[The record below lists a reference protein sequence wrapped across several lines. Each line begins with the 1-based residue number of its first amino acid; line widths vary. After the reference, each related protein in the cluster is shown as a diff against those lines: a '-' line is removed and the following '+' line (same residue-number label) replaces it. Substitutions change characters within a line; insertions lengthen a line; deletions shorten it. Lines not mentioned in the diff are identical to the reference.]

1 LERLPENN
9 LKIGVVLLRLRPVA
23 CSLAALALSCG
34 SVVALAGPSSAA
46 TAASTA
52 AGPLSGNMSFAVGPA
67 QTTAAVQSGCQLANG
82 VKHVFYLGF
91 DNFHLRRDNSNDVA
105 DNGDDNL
112 NNDLNIPSD
121 LEQVPNL
128 YNFLRGTSN
137 AGTTPNAST
146 TDNANYAD
154 GRNTTYSDGTPYP
167 GGTIL
172 TNHHTPLISHTS
184 VDFTTSY
191 SGVYG
196 DRHGVAVSQNSIA
209 AYTGNASAPVASAS
223 GFSYWT
229 DPLGIS
235 GDPTTTITTKDANGN
250 AVNAPAPWVPFTR
263 AGCDVGAVSATG
275 FTLESANSAKDV
287 STSNVTFTSA
297 DEGLAVHCAQTSSI
311 CDLANTDT
319 DIKAVPDLLP
329 NEPGG
334 YTGFNALYG
343 NRFIAP
349 AINDRINGTTS
360 GGSTTVNLLR
370 STTSAFPG
378 FNAEDGNYTLGYTLA
393 MQQAGIPV
401 TFGYL
406 SDAHDCHSSLVAD
419 YGNTGASG
427 NARCDFTN
435 VPGSTAAAGY
445 NAFGSGEQGYTN
457 YLSQLNT
464 DFGTFF
470 QDAKNDGYTTANTEF
485 VFYSDENDH
494 AAEATPANG
503 TATTAANGTVTPACD
518 GVTVACQYNHAAAQ
532 TTPTPGQLGEVTV
545 KLDTALPQST
555 QPYFVLNDSAPDFYL
570 SNSGSAAP
578 PGQSD
583 ANVRAFERSLGS
595 QMVNDPYTG
604 SSVKLV
610 NYMADQTELNALHM
624 ITADP
629 LRSPTVTA
637 FAPGQDYVE
646 SGSPNDCGATAQQTC
661 SDNAFAY
668 IHGDFAPETN
678 TTWAAFAGPGVAN
691 LGTSNVWTDQVDLR
705 PTLLALTGLTDDYT
719 DDGRVITQIL
729 TPGTVPATLTTQTAT
744 DLGTLLKKL
753 NAPVYMSSEG
763 ANDGF
768 GPATLVAD
776 TEALESN
783 ATNDST
789 YTDVEGRISTIT
801 AQRNSVTTD
810 IKARLLAAESGT
822 PIDPTAAASDEATGQ
837 CLLNYAN
844 ALKTYALNPTAA
856 SAPTDCATTTA
867 PPTALPETS
876 HTALFVLV
884 GGAVMAGGL
893 LLFGRRRNR
902 MAVA

>member
-1 LERLPENN
+1 L
-9 LKIGVVLLRLRPVA
+9 
-23 CSLAALALSCG
+23 
-34 SVVALAGPSSAA
+34 
-46 TAASTA
+46 
-52 AGPLSGNMSFAVGPA
+52 
-67 QTTAAVQSGCQLANG
+67 
-82 VKHVFYLGF
+82 FYLGF
-91 DNFHLRRDNSNDVA
+91 DNFHLRRDNSNNVA
-105 DNGDDNL
+105 NNGDDNL

-121 LEQVPNL
+121 LEQVPAL
-128 YNFLRGTSN
+128 YNFLRGTTN
-137 AGTTPNAST
+137 AGTTPNPT
-146 TDNANYAD
+146 TANNANYAD
-154 GRNTTYSDGTPYP
+154 GRNTTYSDGTSYP

-263 AGCDVGAVSATG
+263 AGCDVGAVAATG
-275 FTLESANSAKDV
+275 FTLESAASAKDV
-287 STSNVTFTSA
+287 STSNLTFTSA

-311 CDLANTDT
+311 CDLANTDPSV
-319 DIKAVPDLLP
+319 KSVPDQLP

-334 YTGFNALYG
+334 YTGYNALYG
-343 NRFIAP
+343 NEYIAP
-349 AINDRINGTTS
+349 AVNDRLNGTTS
-360 GGSTTVNLLR
+360 GGSQTISLLR
-370 STTSAFPG
+370 SPSTSAFPG
-378 FNAEDGNYTLGYTLA
+378 FNGEDGNYTLGYTLA
-393 MQQAGIPV
+393 MQKAGIPV

-406 SDAHDCHSSLVAD
+406 SDAHDCHSTVIAD
-419 YGNTGASG
+419 YADTSASG
-427 NARCDFTN
+427 AARCDYTN
-435 VPGSTAAAGY
+435 VPGSPAATGY
-445 NAFGSGEQGYTN
+445 GAFGSGEQGYTN
-457 YLSQLNT
+457 YLKQLNT
-464 DFGTFF
+464 DFQTFF
-470 QDAKNDGYTTANTEF
+470 DQAKADGFTTANTEF

-503 TATTAANGTVTPACD
+503 TGTGTTTACD
-518 GVTVACQYNHAAAQ
+518 GVTVACQYNHSEAQ
-532 TTPTPGQLGEVTV
+532 TTPTSGQLGEVTV
-545 KLDTALPQST
+545 KLDNALPQST

-570 SNSGSAAP
+570 SNAGSAAP

-583 ANVRAFERSLGS
+583 ANVRAFERNLGS
-595 QMVNDPYTG
+595 QTVTDPYTG
-604 SSVKLV
+604 SSENLV

-646 SGSPNDCGATAQQTC
+646 SGYPSDCGSTTQETC
-661 SDNAFAY
+661 SEQTYAY

-705 PTLLALTGLTDDYT
+705 PTLLSLVGLHDDYT

-776 TEALESN
+776 TVALKSN
-783 ATNDST
+783 APNDST
-789 YTDVEGRISTIT
+789 YADVEGRIATIT
-801 AQRNSVTTD
+801 AQRNAVTTD
-810 IKARLLAAESGT
+810 IKARLTAAESGT

-837 CLLNYAN
+837 CLLTYAN
-844 ALKTYALNPTAA
+844 ALKAYAANPSPAN
-856 SAPTDCATTTA
+856 APTDCSQAT
-867 PPTALPETS
+867 PPTSVPEAG
-876 HTALFVLV
+876 HTALLVLAA
-884 GGAVMAGGL
+884 GIVMAGGL
-893 LLFGRRRNR
+893 LLIGRRRNR
-902 MAVA
+902 LTVA